1 MINIRTRET
10 RIVLMSQ
17 ELIKLYQVF
26 PMDIAREY
34 QPITFYDPQDCL
46 DIMIGNELEEEVQEN
61 LEAPEARIERLER
74 QWGELELR
82 LSFFV
87 DSHKWQ

>member
-1 MINIRTRET
+1 
-10 RIVLMSQ
+10 MSQ

-26 PMDIAREY
+26 PVDTAWEY
-34 QPITFYDPQDCL
+34 QPITFYDPRDCL
-46 DIMIGNELEEEVQEN
+46 DMMIDTELEEEVQDT
-61 LEAPEARIERLER
+61 LDTPEAKVERLEK

-87 DSHKWQ
+87 DSYKWQ

>member
-1 MINIRTRET
+1 
-10 RIVLMSQ
+10 MSQ

-26 PMDIAREY
+26 PVDIAWEY

-46 DIMIGNELEEEVQEN
+46 DMMIDTEFEEEFQEN
-61 LEAPEARIERLER
+61 LEAPEAKVERIER

-87 DSHKWQ
+87 DSYKWQ